1 MKLPYYMQVKF
12 SWWGGKQNAY
22 WAIFQS
28 NTIELNGAV
37 SSYPSLLHSSSKPSQ
52 PPFPSDSLHRRLE
65 ILEEQVS
72 CWAAGQIWKTLFWMA
87 RYGHTKISDAEGG
100 RGSVCGQCF
109 WWEPF
114 SRPAAVSPGWPA
126 TLHTERCYRFPSMCC
141 IERGG

>member
-12 SWWGGKQNAY
+12 SWWEGKQNAY

-37 SSYPSLLHSSSKPSQ
+37 PSYPSLLHSSSKPSQ

-72 CWAAGQIWKTLFWMA
+72 C
-87 RYGHTKISDAEGG
+87 
-100 RGSVCGQCF
+100 
-109 WWEPF
+109 
-114 SRPAAVSPGWPA
+114 
-126 TLHTERCYRFPSMCC
+126 
-141 IERGG
+141 